1 MMEINIRFI
10 DEELDLFLMW
20 IIFMYFVN
28 LRCEG
33 NFFIKLFFN

>member
-1 MMEINIRFI
+1 MMEINTRFT
-10 DEELDLFLMW
+10 DEELDSFSMW

-33 NFFIKLFFN
+33 NLLIKLSFN